1 MTGLT
6 PAAERR
12 ERILREAVQQ
22 GLLDPE
28 RHLLAAFV
36 DLDGVAT
43 TVESLHRAFAS
54 APSAAPVLH
63 AFAAKANSLVPVLA
77 ELRDLGMGCE
87 VATAGELARALAAG
101 FAPERIVFDSP
112 AKTEAELRRA
122 LDLGVTVNADNYQE
136 LARIDRAL
144 GGRVPTSRIGVRVNS
159 QLGGGAIAAMSTAT
173 STSKFGVPLADPGSR
188 QELLRAYRDR
198 PWLTWVHTHAGSQ
211 GCPLDLMA
219 RGVAQAVEFAE
230 EVNASLGR
238 RQVVGI
244 DIGGGLPVNFADDET
259 TPTFATYVEQLRA
272 HAPALFAEPD
282 PSGVSGGVGV
292 RGGYEIVTEF
302 GRSVLAKN
310 GFTAAYVEY
319 TKNMGGR
326 SIAVTHAGVQVA
338 TRTVFNPDAWPL
350 RIEAYDGGGTAKRGG
365 PVRQDIAGP
374 ACFAGDL
381 LARDRALPL
390 LEPGDIVAVPDT
402 GAYYFSTPFHYN
414 SLPEPA
420 VYGVRTSGDG
430 GDGGVAFEL
439 LRPAQDPWDVPLHE
453 PVLTVR

>member
-12 ERILREAVQQ
+12 ERILQEAVRQ
-22 GLLDPE
+22 GLLDAG
-28 RHLLAAFV
+28 RSQLAAFV
-36 DLDGVAT
+36 DLDGVAA
-43 TVESLHRAFAS
+43 TVASLHRAFPS
-54 APSAAPVLH
+54 APRVLH
-63 AFAAKANSLVPVLA
+63 AFAAKANCLVPVLA
-77 ELRDLGMGCE
+77 ELRRLGMGCE

-101 FAPERIVFDSP
+101 FAPDRIVFDSP
-112 AKTEAELRRA
+112 AKTEAELRHA
-122 LDLGVTVNADNYQE
+122 LDLGVAVNADNYQE

-144 GGRVPTSRIGVRVNS
+144 GGRVPASRIGVRVNS
-159 QLGGGAIAAMSTAT
+159 QLGGGSIAAMSTAT

-188 QELLRAYRDR
+188 QRLLRAYHDH

-219 RGVAQAVEFAE
+219 GGVGQAVAFAE

-259 TPTFATYVEQLRA
+259 TPTFDTYVRQLRA
-272 HAPALFAEPD
+272 HAPALF
-282 PSGVSGGVGV
+282 S
-292 RGGYEIVTEF
+292 GGYEIVTEF

-319 TKNMGGR
+319 TKSMGGR
-326 SIAVTHAGVQVA
+326 PIAVTHAGVQVA

-350 RIEAYDGGGTAKRGG
+350 RIEAHDGSGRTKRGG

-390 LEPGDIVAVPDT
+390 LEPGDIVTVPDT

-430 GDGGVAFEL
+430 GGVRFEL
-439 LRPAQDPWDVPLHE
+439 LRPAQDPWDVPGPGGHGAPLRRRAHE
-453 PVLTVR
+453 PVHGVG

>member
-1 MTGLT
+1 MTGRT

-12 ERILREAVQQ
+12 ERILQEAVRQ
-22 GLLDPE
+22 GLLDAE
-28 RHLLAAFV
+28 RSPLAGFV
-36 DLDGVAT
+36 DLDGLAATVA
-43 TVESLHRAFAS
+43 SLHRAF
-54 APSAAPVLH
+54 PSSPRVLH
-63 AFAAKANSLVPVLA
+63 AFAAKANCLVPVLA
-77 ELRDLGMGCE
+77 EVRRLGMGCE

-112 AKTEAELRRA
+112 AKTEAELRLA
-122 LDLGVTVNADNYQE
+122 LDLGVTVNVDNHQE

-144 GGRVPTSRIGVRVNS
+144 GGRAPASRIGVRVNS
-159 QLGGGAIAAMSTAT
+159 QLGGGSIAAMSTAT
-173 STSKFGVPLADPGSR
+173 RTSKFGVPLGDPGSR
-188 QELLRAYRDR
+188 RQLLRAYHDH

-219 RGVAQAVEFAE
+219 GGVARAVEFAE

-238 RQVVGI
+238 RQVIGI

-259 TPTFATYVEQLRA
+259 TPTFDTYVRQLRA
-272 HAPALFAEPD
+272 QAPALF
-282 PSGVSGGVGV
+282 SG
-292 RGGYEIVTEF
+292 RYEIVTEF

-319 TKNMGGR
+319 TKSTGGR
-326 SIAVTHAGVQVA
+326 RIAVTHAGVQVA
-338 TRTVFNPDAWPL
+338 TRTVFQPDAWPL
-350 RIEAYDGGGTAKRGG
+350 RIEAHDGSGRAKRGG

-381 LARDRALPL
+381 LACDRALPL
-390 LEPGDIVAVPDT
+390 LEPGDLVAVPDT

-420 VYGVRTSGDG
+420 VHGFRTEGAGGEVR
-430 GDGGVAFEL
+430 FEL
-439 LRPAQDPWDVPLHE
+439 LRPAQDPWDVPGPDADGAALTWRAHE
-453 PVLTVR
+453 TVRGAG

>member
-1 MTGLT
+1 MTGLIPAPS

-12 ERILREAVQQ
+12 ERILREAVLQ

-28 RHLLAAFV
+28 RSQLAAFV
-36 DLDGVAT
+36 DLDGVAA
-43 TVESLHRAFAS
+43 TVESLHRAFPS
-54 APSAAPVLH
+54 APPVLH

-77 ELRDLGMGCE
+77 ELRRLGMGCE

-101 FAPERIVFDSP
+101 FAPDRIVFDSP
-112 AKTEAELRRA
+112 AKTQAELRRA
-122 LDLGVTVNADNYQE
+122 LDLGVAVNADNYQE

-144 GGRVPTSRIGVRVNS
+144 DGRAPVSRIGVRVNS
-159 QLGGGAIAAMSTAT
+159 QLGGGTIAAMSTAT
-173 STSKFGVPLADPGSR
+173 STSKFGVPLADRGSR
-188 QELLRAYRDR
+188 RELLRAYLDR

-230 EVNASLGR
+230 EVNAAVGR

-259 TPTFATYVEQLRA
+259 TPTFESYVGQLRT
-272 HAPALFAEPD
+272 HAPALFSEA
-282 PSGVSGGVGV
+282 SGL
-292 RGGYEIVTEF
+292 RDGYEIVTEF

-319 TKNMGGR
+319 TKSMGGR
-326 SIAVTHAGVQVA
+326 PIAVTHAGVQVA

-350 RIEAYDGGGTAKRGG
+350 RIEAHDASGRTKQGRS
-365 PVRQDIAGP
+365 VRQDIAGP

-420 VYGVRTSGDG
+420 VYGVRTAGDG
-430 GDGGVAFEL
+430 RVGFEL
-439 LRPAQDPWDVPLHE
+439 LRRAQDPWDVPVLE
-453 PVLTVR
+453 PAVGAR